1 MSSRLG
7 EGSTYE
13 VRILG
18 RLDERWSDW
27 LNGVTI
33 AFAGEEDGRE
43 TTILIG
49 HLDQAGLRGLLTRI
63 WDLNLTVVCVGLLD
77 RTPCDE
83 LGCVRVEGQRVE
95 TTETTG
101 KEGARCA

>member
-7 EGSTYE
+7 EGATYE
-13 VRILG
+13 VRVLG

-33 AFAGEEDGRE
+33 ACEGEEDGRE

-49 HLDQAGLRGLLTRI
+49 HLDQAGLRGLLNRI
-63 WDLNLTVVCVGLLD
+63 GDLNLAVVSIGLLD
-77 RTPCDE
+77 RTAALLQE
-83 LGCVRVEGQRVE
+83 RWLGR
-95 TTETTG
+95 
-101 KEGARCA
+101 